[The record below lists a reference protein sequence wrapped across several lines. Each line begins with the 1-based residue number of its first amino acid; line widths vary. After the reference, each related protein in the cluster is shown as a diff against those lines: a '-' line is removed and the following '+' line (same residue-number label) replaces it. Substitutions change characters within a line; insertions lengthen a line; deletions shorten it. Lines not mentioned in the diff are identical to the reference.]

1 MHVDDP
7 ELVPGYGCARGMMQS
22 CMSTRVSPHIADK
35 TLYLSIPSNNTDI
48 IKLKMLYL
56 VIPKIKGPREI

>member
-1 MHVDDP
+1 
-7 ELVPGYGCARGMMQS
+7 MMQS
-22 CMSTRVSPHIADK
+22 CMSTGVSPHIADK